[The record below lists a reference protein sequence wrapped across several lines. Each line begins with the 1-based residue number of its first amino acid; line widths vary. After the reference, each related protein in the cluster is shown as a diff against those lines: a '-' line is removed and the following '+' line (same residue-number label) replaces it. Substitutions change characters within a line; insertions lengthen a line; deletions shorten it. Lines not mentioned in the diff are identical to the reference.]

1 MQAIKMR
8 GARRKTQS
16 HPVSNVLQQKVK
28 MPGQLT
34 VDSDG
39 RQPELVEALIKQQKY
54 PPLMQAE
61 LWTKSVPFRV
71 CKKKKMNSCFVAEL
85 QEYSLYKV
93 RMVSSYLTGSVD
105 AVTIRN
111 CFFFLPPP
119 VSVWYLLSFNVLL
132 VKA

>member
-1 MQAIKMR
+1 MQAIKMQ

-16 HPVSNVLQQKVK
+16 HPASNVLQQKVK

-39 RQPELVEALIKQQKY
+39 RQPELVETLIKQQKY

-71 CKKKKMNSCFVAEL
+71 CKKKK
-85 QEYSLYKV
+85 
-93 RMVSSYLTGSVD
+93 
-105 AVTIRN
+105 
-111 CFFFLPPP
+111 
-119 VSVWYLLSFNVLL
+119 
-132 VKA
+132 